1 MLFSLSL
8 LLYVVAAVVLC
19 AAVFKKLS
27 ISNLIITFYLAF
39 FCGNIIVELLLHFFK
54 QLNNVGLFLAIQAG
68 FCLLACAAALLIAK
82 PEKDHFRFDSYPVKE
97 KGFAF
102 SVILIALIA
111 LCFVVLLIIGSQT
124 PPNNL
129 DSLHTHLNRIY
140 YWLQHGSFA
149 VWPATS
155 DFQITYPMN
164 ANMQGLWVFLLTGNE
179 NLYFLASWFS
189 LITIC
194 AVIFKIGTMF
204 HLSANRALI
213 GSLVFLS
220 VPAATLQAYSFQ
232 NDLVVTAL
240 IAITIL
246 GIFSYRQSKYFG
258 YMLIG
263 ALALAL
269 ALGVKQTAFMVLPA
283 ILLLLVF
290 FAFREKM
297 LKAVLKFVLALT
309 IFSTVFSSFK
319 YVQNV
324 MTFGSFFGTSDLISG
339 QEFSIG
345 GLLDKARYNVPRYL
359 FNFFSTDGLPE
370 VISSRLLEQKGNVF
384 SAATGKI
391 GLDLEKEIF
400 LAPGY
405 DPTERFLY
413 NYQPDLV
420 EDTSWFGVLSSLLIL
435 ISIVVVFCQKD
446 KRRSGYL
453 LFSLIFFASY
463 FAAILLQRPGWDPYQ
478 GRYFILSLFPFFPLL
493 GVYVPERRFWRG
505 LVVTAILGIWTL
517 MMFTILLMNGSKPI
531 ITAGSVTHWQNT
543 VLKMPQNNAF
553 EVIKKNSL
561 LKVSEVMIRVSA
573 QKAAIF
579 DEDYYGQLFY
589 SASSRKKSIE
599 LVNQIIPSDQPIYL
613 LTYRDPLE
621 YALFGKNQTRN
632 LYPLS
637 AADEVPNG
645 AYLLVDLDDPRE
657 FPGFTLLGET
667 NLIRLYQ
674 RSE

>member
-1 MLFSLSL
+1 L

-27 ISNLIITFYLAF
+27 IANLIITFYLTF

-54 QLNNVGLFLAIQAG
+54 QLNNPGFFLGLQAG
-68 FCLLACAAALLIAK
+68 FCLLAAAAALLIAK
-82 PEKDHFRFDSYPVKE
+82 PAKDHFRFNPYPVKE
-97 KGFAF
+97 KGFVF
-102 SVILIALIA
+102 SAVLIALMA
-111 LCFVVLLIIGSQT
+111 LCFIVLLIIGSQT

-155 DFQITYPMN
+155 AFQLTYPMN

-179 NLYFLASWFS
+179 NLFFLVSWYS
-189 LITIC
+189 MITIC

-204 HLSANRALI
+204 NLSANRALI

-220 VPAATLQAYSFQ
+220 VPAATLQVYSFQ
-232 NDLVVTAL
+232 NDLVVTSL

-246 GIFSYRQSKYFG
+246 GIFSYRQSKYFA

-269 ALGVKQTAFMVLPA
+269 ALGVKQTAFMILPA
-283 ILLLLVF
+283 ILLLLAF
-290 FAFREKM
+290 YIFREKM
-297 LKAVLKFVLALT
+297 LKAVLKFLLALT
-309 IFSTVFSSFK
+309 LFGMVFSSFK
-319 YVQNV
+319 YIQNMV
-324 MTFGSFFGTSDLISG
+324 SFGSFFGTSDLVSG
-339 QEFSIG
+339 QEFSVN
-345 GLLDKARYNVPRYL
+345 GLLEKARYNVPRYL
-359 FNFFSTDGLPE
+359 YNFFSTDGLPD
-370 VISSRLLEQKGNVF
+370 VLSGPLLSLKAKAFQGITSKV
-384 SAATGKI
+384 
-391 GLDLEKEIF
+391 GLDLEKEVF

-405 DPTERFLY
+405 DPTERFIY

-435 ISIVVVFCQKD
+435 VSIVVVFCQKE

-453 LFSLIFFASY
+453 LFSLILFASY

-493 GVYVPERRFWRG
+493 GVCVPNRGFWRG
-505 LVVTAILGIWTL
+505 LVLTAILGVWSL

-531 ITAGSVTHWQNT
+531 ITAGSMTHWQNI

-553 EVIKKNSL
+553 EAVEKDL
-561 LKVSEVMIRVSA
+561 LMKVSEGMIRISA

-599 LVNQIIPSDQPIYL
+599 LVNLTIPAEQPIYL

-621 YALFGKNQTRN
+621 YALFGKNITRN
-632 LYPLS
+632 LYPIV
-637 AADEVPNG
+637 APDEVPEG
-645 AYLLVDLDDPRE
+645 GYLLVDLDDTRQL
-657 FPGFTLLGET
+657 PGFTLLGES
-667 NLIRLYQ
+667 NQIRIYQ